1 MDELVTE
8 PFSKRHGLVEPEPE
22 ITVREGEPG
31 ALRTALPGMAYDCG
45 LTPTNLREI
54 VCRVLE
60 VEPDSYNWTDFPN
73 VDGEVRDLLKEC
85 QWFYIYDVIERIL
98 SSRLRHLMAEDFAE
112 RLNAYF
118 RKRGYG
124 WQIVNGSVEVR
135 GTEAFEVPVRGALGE
150 LAQSGR
156 ATAHSELQEALR
168 DISRR
173 PEPDVTG
180 AVQHSMA
187 ALECLARDISG
198 RSKDT
203 LGDIAERRPELFPRP
218 LEEVVN
224 KLWGFASNKA
234 RHLKEGGAVEFE
246 EAELVVHTASAL
258 CSYLI
263 HKFDN
268 GAKDLSADDLDDL
281 PFD

>member
-1 MDELVTE
+1 MSQSFTE
-8 PFSKRHGLVEPEPE
+8 RHGYEEPVPA
-22 ITVREGEPG
+22 ITVREGDPG
-31 ALRTALPGMAYDCG
+31 DFRGVLVDIAYESGLSAKGVRNFVCKVLRVAAD
-45 LTPTNLREI
+45 
-54 VCRVLE
+54 
-60 VEPDSYNWTDFPN
+60 PDNFSESW
-73 VDGEVRDLLKEC
+73 VDNEVRDH
-85 QWFYIYDVIERIL
+85 
-98 SSRLRHLMAEDFAE
+98 LRDCKWTKVYEVVEEICKATGSEGYFSE
-112 RLNAYF
+112 EINKYF
-118 RKRGYG
+118 RDKGIGYQVVKGRVEFRG
-124 WQIVNGSVEVR
+124 S
-135 GTEAFEVPVRGALGE
+135 EAFEVPVRGALEE

-156 ATAHSELQEALR
+156 ATAHSELGEALR

-203 LGDIAERRPELFPRP
+203 LGDIAESHPELFPRP
-218 LEEVVN
+218 LEEVVK
-224 KLWGFASNKA
+224 KLWGFSSNKA

-263 HKFDN
+263 HKFDD
-268 GAKDLSADDLDDL
+268 GSRSYPAHDLDDL